1 MVIDRAHVRRRVRV
15 LRELWHV
22 ETAEHQLEAS
32 VCHAGDAFQI
42 TVPRAVVVVDGAGI
56 GSILIGQIVRAA
68 VLPAVPAQR
77 EIAFERI
84 AEIRRAD
91 RQRPVVFARI
101 ALVDEQGKS
110 VPRVFGQRQRCPITV
125 RQTAQQIPV
134 LAVIRPEQLRQIVR
148 RLAGVQLQGRPQI
161 VLWKRCE
168 ACRLEQRAAVV
179 EVQRVDLARVAQ
191 FAAAAIQKRVGV
203 IKIRRDLY
211 GAAPQHLHVR
221 NAQIRA
227 AAEARHV
234 LNDCRAVRCVVAAA
248 LRNVKREAAVA
259 EMIPQNA
266 VHKALREVILPVGL
280 LVIIARVRVIGRP
293 VQKQHKQ
300 LLGRQVFG
308 RIKCK
313 AVVDKRDLRVEQ
325 NAVEVL
331 IRQKARVDRHTLLR
345 LLLRDG
351 QPHGLFRRHPADGGD
366 HAVFNVERHDC
377 LVAHDKHCGNAVRV
391 RNAAVFAHV

>member
-1 MVIDRAHVRRRVRV
+1 M
-15 LRELWHV
+15 
-22 ETAEHQLEAS
+22 
-32 VCHAGDAFQI
+32 
-42 TVPRAVVVVDGAGI
+42 VVVDGAGI

-91 RQRPVVFARI
+91 RQRPAVFARP

-179 EVQRVDLARVAQ
+179 EVQRVDLARVAE
-191 FAAAAIQKRVGV
+191 FAAAAIQKRVSI

-211 GAAPQHLHVR
+211 GAALQHLHVR

-234 LNDCRAVRCVVAAA
+234 LNDRRAVRCVVVSA
-248 LRNVKREAAVA
+248 LRNIKREAAVA
-259 EMIPQNA
+259 EMIPQNT

-313 AVVDKRDLRVEQ
+313 AVVDKRDLRADQ

>member
-68 VLPAVPAQR
+68 VFPAVPAQR
-77 EIAFERI
+77 EIADERI
-84 AEIRRAD
+84 VEIHRAD
-91 RQRPVVFARI
+91 RQRPVVFARP

-148 RLAGVQLQGRPQI
+148 RFAGVQLQGRPQI

-179 EVQRVDLARVAQ
+179 EVQRVDLARVAE

-203 IKIRRDLY
+203 IKICRDLY
-211 GAAPQHLHVR
+211 RAAAQHLHVR
-221 NAQIRA
+221 DAQIRA

-234 LNDCRAVRCVVAAA
+234 LNDRRAVRCVVVSA
-248 LRNVKREAAVA
+248 LCNIKREAAVA

-280 LVIIARVRVIGRP
+280 LVIIARVCVIRP

-313 AVVDKRDLRVEQ
+313 AVVDKRDLRADQ

>member
-1 MVIDRAHVRRRVRV
+1 MIIDRAHVRRRVRV

-68 VLPAVPAQR
+68 VFPAVPAQR
-77 EIAFERI
+77 EIADERI
-84 AEIRRAD
+84 VEIHRAD
-91 RQRPVVFARI
+91 RQRPVVFARP

-148 RLAGVQLQGRPQI
+148 RLAGVQLQGRTQI
-161 VLWKRCE
+161 VLRQRRE
-168 ACRLEQRAAVV
+168 PRRLEQHAAVV
-179 EVQRVDLARVAQ
+179 EVQRVDLARVAE

-211 GAAPQHLHVR
+211 GAALQHLHVR
-221 NAQIRA
+221 DAQIRA

-234 LNDCRAVRCVVAAA
+234 LNDCRAVRCVVVSA

-280 LVIIARVRVIGRP
+280 LVIIARVCVIRP

-313 AVVDKRDLRVEQ
+313 AVVDKRDLRADQ

>member
-68 VLPAVPAQR
+68 ILPAVPAQR

-91 RQRPVVFARI
+91 RQRPVVFARP

-110 VPRVFGQRQRCPITV
+110 IPRVFGQRQRCPITV

-179 EVQRVDLARVAQ
+179 EVQRVDLARVAE

-203 IKIRRDLY
+203 IKICRDLY
-211 GAAPQHLHVR
+211 RAAAQHLHVR
-221 NAQIRA
+221 DAQIRA

-234 LNDCRAVRCVVAAA
+234 LNDRRAVRCVVVSA
-248 LRNVKREAAVA
+248 LRNIKREAAVA

-280 LVIIARVRVIGRP
+280 LVIIARVCVIRP

-300 LLGRQVFG
+300 LLRRQVFG

-313 AVVDKRDLRVEQ
+313 AVVDKRDLRADQ

-351 QPHGLFRRHPADGGD
+351 QPHGLFWRHPADGGD

>member
-15 LRELWHV
+15 LRELRHV
-22 ETAEHQLEAS
+22 EAAEHQLEAS

-77 EIAFERI
+77 EIAFERMV
-84 AEIRRAD
+84 EIRLAD
-91 RQRPVVFARI
+91 RQRPVVFARP
-101 ALVDEQGKS
+101 ALVDKQRKP

-125 RQTAQQIPV
+125 RQTAQQIAV
-134 LAVIRPEQLRQIVR
+134 LAVVRPEQLRQIVR
-148 RLAGVQLQGRPQI
+148 RLTGVQLQGRPQI

-179 EVQRVDLARVAQ
+179 EVQRVDLARVAE
-191 FAAAAIQKRVGV
+191 FAAAVVKEWVSI
-203 IKIRRDLY
+203 IKICRDLY
-211 GAAPQHLHVR
+211 RAAAQHLHVR
-221 NAQIRA
+221 DAQIRA

-234 LNDCRAVRCVVAAA
+234 LNDRRAVRCVVVSA
-248 LRNVKREAAVA
+248 LRNIKREAAVA
-259 EMIPQNA
+259 EMIPQNT

-313 AVVDKRDLRVEQ
+313 AVVDKRDLRADQ